1 MSSEAYI
8 GVEVIAVMK
17 EKIWRTVP
25 FIRVV
30 LSFKE
35 DLMIYLLTIWHP
47 SKRVSRKHVYNQVH
61 IGNSTKSLIA
71 CTICKS
77 HTKHFDTLPFYVIV
91 PYLSVIGVLK
101 H

>member
-35 DLMIYLLTIWHP
+35 DLMINLLTIWHP

-77 HTKHFDTLPFYVIV
+77 HIKHFDTLPYYKCMSLHPI
-91 PYLSVIGVLK
+91 
-101 H
+101 